1 MGSRVPTDGLPK
13 AGQIINPTIADRP
26 RGILD
31 LGLGRRTREIKRF
44 SWAKQGIPRTRIS
57 GMKSGERERER
68 RKKRSFSGTEGEGEG
83 IKALRG
89 PIPLTARS
97 LSHARIDLQGFLVP
111 VSSIVGTRRVDGLLH
126 GRLSSAAPCIGASRR
141 KASWKF
147 PR

>member
-1 MGSRVPTDGLPK
+1 
-13 AGQIINPTIADRP
+13 
-26 RGILD
+26 
-31 LGLGRRTREIKRF
+31 
-44 SWAKQGIPRTRIS
+44 
-57 GMKSGERERER
+57 MKSGERERER

-126 GRLSSAAPCIGASRR
+126 GRLSSAAPCIGAS
-141 KASWKF
+141 KATKSFVEISTLIAAFDSAKGILLPGILLSAF
-147 PR
+147 GREVENSSGSEGRSEEKILER